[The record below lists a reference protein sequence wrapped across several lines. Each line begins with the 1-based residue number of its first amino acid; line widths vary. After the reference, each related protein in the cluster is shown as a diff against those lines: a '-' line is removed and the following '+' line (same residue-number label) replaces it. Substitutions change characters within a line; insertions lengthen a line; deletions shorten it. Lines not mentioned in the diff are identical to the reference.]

1 MLFFSATLSESQK
14 NLIKK
19 VLFGIE
25 PSVELAAILLVY
37 FVQGL
42 LGLAGLGVTF
52 FLKDELR
59 LSPAEVSALMGITVL
74 PWSLKLLY
82 GFFSD
87 SVPILGYRR
96 RPYLVLSGLSS
107 WTELITQNRI

>member
-37 FVQGL
+37 FV
-42 LGLAGLGVTF
+42 
-52 FLKDELR
+52 
-59 LSPAEVSALMGITVL
+59 
-74 PWSLKLLY
+74 
-82 GFFSD
+82 
-87 SVPILGYRR
+87 
-96 RPYLVLSGLSS
+96 
-107 WTELITQNRI
+107 